1 MKEAVPVSRRVE
13 GYDVAC
19 PPAPVEGVVFLE
31 VPFRVKVDDTVENES
46 TEFLV
51 LILQQGWDGEGEK
64 GGGGKIIYRCPGPFV
79 FLPVLLDEFT
89 TTIGLLE
96 ISIGYAANQ

>member
-13 GYDVAC
+13 GYNVAR

-31 VPFRVKVDDTVENES
+31 VPFRVKVDDAVENES

-51 LILQQGWDGEGEK
+51 LVLQQGRDGEGEK
-64 GGGGKIIYRCPGPFV
+64 GGGGKIIYRCLGFV
-79 FLPVLLDEFT
+79 FLPVFLDEFT
-89 TTIGLLE
+89 TAIGLLE
-96 ISIGYAANQ
+96 ISIGYAARQ

>member
-13 GYDVAC
+13 RYDVAR

-31 VPFRVKVDDTVENES
+31 VPFRVKVDDAVENES

-51 LILQQGWDGEGEK
+51 LVLQQGRDGEGEK
-64 GGGGKIIYRCPGPFV
+64 GGGGKIIYRCLGPFV
-79 FLPVLLDEFT
+79 SFPVLLDEFAT
-89 TTIGLLE
+89 ALGLLE
-96 ISIGYAANQ
+96 ISI